1 MDTKERKVSGGTT
14 SPNSRTVRK
23 KTATPS
29 ANGRGRKRVSP
40 RKPKAKAKKAAKGK
54 LDKWLFFKRWP
65 AWTIWCGALLLGA
78 AYVLFFYY
86 FFVGPSSLRWRAIY
100 GDPIYPEGFDIHG
113 IDVSH
118 YQEDIDWE
126 VVRNASLDTAP
137 VSFVFIKATEGVS
150 LLDENFNLNFYE
162 AKQNGLIRGAYHF
175 FIPNID
181 ARAQARFFLK
191 QVHLE
196 PGDLPPVLDV
206 EKAGDLTVPQLQKAV
221 KTWLDMVEAEYGVK
235 PIIYTGY
242 KFKLHYLNAPVFDA
256 YPYWIAHYYVEKLA
270 YKGEWAFWQH
280 TDCGEVDGVRGD
292 VDCNIFN
299 GSYEELVDLTIK
311 EQDEPTG
318 LGSDTLL

>member
-86 FFVGPSSLRWRAIY
+86 FFVGPSSLRWKAIY

-206 EKAGDLTVPQLQKAV
+206 EKAGDLTVPQLQKAETAV
-221 KTWLDMVEAEYGVK
+221 NTDCHTPLPQPMTGTKEKQSRNAPTTSHEKVTI
-235 PIIYTGY
+235 IIYFTSFLMPSKFTNPADCITSLRWESDERFCTY
-242 KFKLHYLNAPVFDA
+242 KKNTESMVISPR
-256 YPYWIAHYYVEKLA
+256 P
-270 YKGEWAFWQH
+270 
-280 TDCGEVDGVRGD
+280 
-292 VDCNIFN
+292 
-299 GSYEELVDLTIK
+299 
-311 EQDEPTG
+311 PTCI
-318 LGSDTLL
+318 STRITA